1 MMQNLNTQRT
11 SNLKVERKIC
21 SRLNWLQMRKHLRLT
36 YRFQSYSFYIND
48 DSNVLGFLVG
58 KLIP

>member
-1 MMQNLNTQRT
+1 MMENFNTQRT

-21 SRLNWLQMRKHLRLT
+21 SRLNWLQMRKHLLST
-36 YRFQSYSFYIND
+36 YRFQLFYIND
-48 DSNVLGFLVG
+48 DSNVLRFLVG

>member
-1 MMQNLNTQRT
+1 MMENFNTQRT

-21 SRLNWLQMRKHLRLT
+21 SRLNWLQMRKHLLST
-36 YRFQSYSFYIND
+36 YRFQLFYIND